1 MSGVARSGAIL
12 GFLMGCGLLLIWV
25 GLPRHRRPG
34 LAGRVVPYL
43 RDTPRPSRL
52 LDIERAPKG
61 AVAAVTA
68 PIVKDLGA
76 LVERIMGGADSVRR
90 RQLRAGVAADV
101 DRFRAEQVL
110 WGALGA
116 AVGGLLGTTALL
128 VRDAGAVT
136 VVMMTLIGAGVGIT
150 GADYNLSR
158 RAQRREAR
166 MLMEFPTVAELLALA
181 VAAGEGAV
189 GALDRVCRLS
199 SGELA
204 GELRR
209 CLADARAGANL
220 PTALQGLADR
230 TGLPSLRRFVDGVV
244 IAVQRGTPLAEVLR
258 AQAQDVREEGR
269 RGLMEAGGRKEIAM
283 MVPVIIDLE
292 PFRQSPLGSHGP
304 ALVVTLV
311 GRFVTA
317 TVSLA
322 ISAGNSALT
331 TLRPRVAASHRP
343 LRDTSGAAVSSLQ
356 RWAIFGSPHATG
368 CADLPVLL
376 PLPRQRRYCRVS
388 GHSGLLLSGEGAQ
401 WLSSRIWV
409 QSRSIQIPKC
419 SMLQGHAM

>member
-1 MSGVARSGAIL
+1 MSGLARSGAVL
-12 GFLMGCGLLLIWV
+12 GFLMGCGLMLVWV
-25 GLPRHRRPG
+25 GMPRHRRQG
-34 LAGRVVPYL
+34 LAGRVIPYL

-52 LDIERAPKG
+52 LDTERPRGG
-61 AVAAVTA
+61 ALAVVAAPV
-68 PIVKDLGA
+68 VRDLAA
-76 LVERIMGGADSVRR
+76 LVERLMGGADSVRR
-90 RQLRAGVAADV
+90 RQLRAGLPADV

-110 WGALGA
+110 WGGLGA
-116 AVGGLLGTTALL
+116 VVGGLLGTSVLFL
-128 VRDAGAVT
+128 RDAGAVT
-136 VVMMTLIGAGVGIT
+136 VVMMTLIGAGLGIT

-158 RAQRREAR
+158 RATRREGR

-283 MVPVIIDLE
+283 MIPVVFLI
-292 PFRQSPLGSHGP
+292 
-304 ALVVTLV
+304 
-311 GRFVTA
+311 
-317 TVSLA
+317 
-322 ISAGNSALT
+322 
-331 TLRPRVAASHRP
+331 
-343 LRDTSGAAVSSLQ
+343 
-356 RWAIFGSPHATG
+356 
-368 CADLPVLL
+368 LPVTVLFAVFPGFSYFQFTL
-376 PLPRQRRYCRVS
+376 
-388 GHSGLLLSGEGAQ
+388 
-401 WLSSRIWV
+401 
-409 QSRSIQIPKC
+409 
-419 SMLQGHAM
+419 